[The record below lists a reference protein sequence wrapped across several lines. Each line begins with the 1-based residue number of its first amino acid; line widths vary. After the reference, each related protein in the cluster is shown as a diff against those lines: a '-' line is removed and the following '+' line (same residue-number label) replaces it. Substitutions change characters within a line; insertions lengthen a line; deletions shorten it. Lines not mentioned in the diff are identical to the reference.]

1 MEGRFEDSKRVFEE
15 LHCVFLD
22 REQKQYRDDWNFD
35 PTGDQE
41 VMNLDEEKM
50 EKHILNCLGALAVK
64 QQLRVAKGIQLK
76 LTAYG
81 DALTAEQQAARNKV
95 FKAAV
100 SSVGDG
106 LTHDGAAEPLHNTA
120 VRQLSVMFPEDRYS
134 IPCRMSV
141 RESHGWLPLKWAA
154 VVAADSQLGATA
166 ADVETVYSINPQ
178 ELHLF
183 AENGPVEALEHLL
196 DVCPEVPAA
205 TMSTES
211 KENLL
216 HCVARVAMEDQVA
229 KVRLLCARY
238 PAMKVGRDNQ
248 GKTALHV
255 AASISLRHGGGGG
268 LVQALCETDGHL
280 VASTPV
286 VHPTDAEYPRN
297 GWLPL
302 HMFIDEF
309 QHPPQR
315 ADQGLVPWE
324 DALRTLLRVY
334 PDAAGDVVGTMRE
347 FSPLGVKFMK
357 LPPPFRRL
365 VLDAA
370 RRLDA
375 GGDGRNAAPRHGT
388 ALLQDLTWK
397 ARENAA
403 VSVAA
408 VWWAS
413 LREAEEEEQGAAAG
427 HGGAKAAVL
436 MNKDLVKN
444 IMSYV

>member
-1 MEGRFEDSKRVFEE
+1 MGHVERIFDVLYVAYRYEQPTESLLMHILQLYTSAGKTVPDVYDATPLKAGMKVDKRVLQCLLSADLTSVEGVFVSICCCLRAKQLTHRVEAVKLLLEANPQAAYRVTDGETLAYVACENSGIMSAQECVDILKLLVKANKNAFGVAAELQDRVHAHLEE
-15 LHCVFLD
+15 LPVH
-22 REQKQYRDDWNFD
+22 
-35 PTGDQE
+35 
-41 VMNLDEEKM
+41 
-50 EKHILNCLGALAVK
+50 ALA
-64 QQLRVAKGIQLK
+64 R
-76 LTAYG
+76 
-81 DALTAEQQAARNKV
+81 
-95 FKAAV
+95 F
-100 SSVGDG
+100 
-106 LTHDGAAEPLHNTA
+106 
-120 VRQLSVMFPEDRYS
+120 
-134 IPCRMSV
+134 
-141 RESHGWLPLKWAA
+141 
-154 VVAADSQLGATA
+154 
-166 ADVETVYSINPQ
+166 
-178 ELHLF
+178 
-183 AENGPVEALEHLL
+183 GPVEALEFLL
-196 DVCPEVPAA
+196 DACPKMLAA
-205 TMSTES
+205 TVTTLSD
-211 KENLL
+211 NLL
-216 HCVARVAMEDQVA
+216 HCVVRQRGVDTVA
-229 KVRLLCARY
+229 KARLLCARY
-238 PAMKVGRDNQ
+238 PAMKVGLDNQ

-286 VHPTDAEYPRN
+286 VHPTDADYPRN

-309 QHPPQR
+309 HHPPQR
-315 ADQGLVPWE
+315 ADQALVPWE

-334 PDAAGDVVGTMRE
+334 PYAAGAVVGTMRE
-347 FSPLGVKFMK
+347 FPPLGVKFMK

-375 GGDGRNAAPRHGT
+375 AGGDGRNAAPRHDK
-388 ALLQDLTWK
+388 ALLKDLTWK

-403 VSVAA
+403 VSIAA

-413 LREAEEEEQGAAAG
+413 LREAEGQGAAAG